1 MLSWSTQEA
10 WLILEVVEFTG
21 IIVVTL
27 ADVEEEAWVDVVV
40 KEVVLVFRLV
50 VVVTLANDDEGEVV
64 LETWLVVVDKEVA
77 FETIVEDNVVVKDVV
92 DKGRLVLVTVKVDD
106 DREVDTVVTDG
117 MVEVFA
123 SAVVILDVLR
133 LVAVVGLVVV
143 DDKVEEVVL
152 VVVGAAVALQF
163 LQESLQ

>member
-10 WLILEVVEFTG
+10 GLILEVVEFTD

-27 ADVEEEAWVDVVV
+27 ADDEE
-40 KEVVLVFRLV
+40 
-50 VVVTLANDDEGEVV
+50 EVV
-64 LETWLVVVDKEVA
+64 LETWLVVVDKEEVV
-77 FETIVEDNVVVKDVV
+77 FEIIVEDNVVVRLFDETKDVV
-92 DKGRLVLVTVKVDD
+92 DIGKLVLVTVKVDD

-117 MVEVFA
+117 TVEVFA
-123 SAVVILDVLR
+123 NVVVIFDVLR
-133 LVAVVGLVVV
+133 LVVVIGLVVV
-143 DDKVEEVVL
+143 DDKEEEVVL

>member
-10 WLILEVVEFTG
+10 WLILEVVEFTD

-27 ADVEEEAWVDVVV
+27 ADDEE
-40 KEVVLVFRLV
+40 
-50 VVVTLANDDEGEVV
+50 EVV
-64 LETWLVVVDKEVA
+64 LETWLVVVDKEEVV
-77 FETIVEDNVVVKDVV
+77 FEIIVEDNVVVRLFDETKDVV
-92 DKGRLVLVTVKVDD
+92 DIGKLVLVTVKVDD

-117 MVEVFA
+117 TVEVFA
-123 SAVVILDVLR
+123 NVVVIFDVLR
-133 LVAVVGLVVV
+133 LVVVIGLVVV
-143 DDKVEEVVL
+143 DDKEEEVVL